1 MQRILGILASLLLMT
16 TVQSQI
22 VIQGKVTD
30 RSNNKPMPE
39 AHIRIQNTYNTA
51 IADSAGNYVLSGIR
65 KGSYSLTCSFVG
77 FKPITISSRIN
88 TDTTIRFEMEESAI
102 LGEEVNILATR
113 AGENYPTAYTTL
125 SGAKIEEANL
135 GRDLPYVIQSTPS
148 VIVTSDAGN
157 GIGYTGLNIR
167 GSDLT
172 RINVTINGIPLNDA
186 ESQGVWFVDL
196 PDLASSTENIQIQ
209 RGVGTSTNGA
219 GAFGATINILTTEM
233 NQDSYGELAASFG
246 SFNSYKTT
254 LKFGTGLLKSGL
266 AVDGRL
272 SYISSDGYIDRAFS
286 KLKSFYVSGGYY
298 GKKTTLKLV
307 TFSGHERT
315 YQAWEGV
322 PLDSL
327 STNRTY
333 NPAGEYV
340 DSTGQIQYYTNQTDN
355 YQQDHYQLIFSQ
367 KPGIRWNINTALFLT
382 KGKGYYENYKPDE
395 TFAEYGLD
403 NVIIGNDT
411 LLSTNLVNRKWLD
424 NSYYGLTFSTGYTIP
439 DKLKLIFGGGISQ
452 YYGMHYGHMIWAQYA
467 SNGDNQRNWYENTG
481 LKNDINI
488 FTKASWEVMKMITL
502 FADLQYRYVYYR
514 MEGELDDLRPI
525 NQTHT
530 FNFFNPKT
538 GIFFDFTKHLNGYLS
553 FGIGNRE
560 PSRNNYKDADT
571 NRTPTSERLYD
582 YELGITYKRTS
593 WMAGVNVYYMDYRDQ
608 LVLTGEI
615 NNVGEAIMI
624 NVPHSYRTGIE
635 VSAGV
640 NLWKKLQWDV
650 TGTFSLNKIKNFTEY
665 VDDYDSTWAFTGQ
678 TDTFLGT
685 TKLSFSPGIILGS
698 ILTYKPFK
706 GATVSLHS
714 RYIGKQYIDNT
725 SNEDRTLHPY
735 FVNNL
740 VLGYQFRL
748 KPFSEIGISLMIN
761 NLFSNHYETNA
772 WIYRYNHDGR
782 QYNVNGYFPQALI
795 NYMVGITL
803 KI

>member
-1 MQRILGILASLLLMT
+1 MYKIFVILVSLLT
-16 TVQSQI
+16 IATVQSQV
-22 VIQGKVTD
+22 VIQGSVTN
-30 RSNNKPMPE
+30 RSSNKSLPG
-39 AHIRIQNTYNTA
+39 AHIRIQNTFYTA
-51 IADSAGNYVLSGIR
+51 IADSAGNFVLPGIR
-65 KGSYSLTCSFVG
+65 KGNYSLTCSFVG
-77 FKPITISSRIN
+77 FKPITISSRFIS
-88 TDTTIRFEMEESAI
+88 DTTILFIMEESAI
-102 LGEEVNILATR
+102 LGEEVNIIATR
-113 AGENYPTAYTTL
+113 VGENYPMAYTTL
-125 SGAKIEEANL
+125 SSAKIEEANL

-233 NQDSYGELAASFG
+233 NQDPYGELAASYG

-254 LKFGTGLLKSGL
+254 LKFGSGILESGL

-307 TFSGHERT
+307 AFSGYERT

-322 PLDSL
+322 PQDSL
-327 STNRTY
+327 STARTY
-333 NPAGEYV
+333 NPAGKYV
-340 DSTGQIQYYTNQTDN
+340 DTTGQIQYYDNQTDN

-367 KPGIRWNINTALFLT
+367 KLGTRWNINTALFLT
-382 KGKGYYENYKPDE
+382 NGKGYYENYKADE
-395 TFAEYGLD
+395 TFAEYGLGD
-403 NVIIGNDT
+403 VIIGNDT
-411 LLSTNLVNRKWLD
+411 IISTNLVNRKWLD
-424 NSYYGLTFSTGYTIP
+424 NSYYGLTFSTGYAIP
-439 DKLKLIFGGGISQ
+439 DKLKLIFGGGVSQ
-452 YYGMHYGHMIWAQYA
+452 YYGLHYGRVIWAQFA
-467 SNGDNQRNWYENTG
+467 SNGDNQRNWYENNG

-488 FTKASWEVMKMITL
+488 FAKATWEVMSMITL

-514 MEGELDDLRPI
+514 MEGILDDLRPI
-525 NQTHT
+525 DQIHT

-538 GIFFDFTKHLNGYLS
+538 GIFFDFTKYLNGYIS
-553 FGIGNRE
+553 FGVGNRE
-560 PSRNNYKDADT
+560 PSRNNYKDADI
-571 NRTPTSERLYD
+571 NRIPASERLYD
-582 YELGITYKRTS
+582 YELGATYKRNS

-615 NNVGEAIMI
+615 NNVGEAIMV
-624 NVPHSYRTGIE
+624 NVPHSFRTGIE
-635 VSAGV
+635 VSTGV

-665 VDDYDSTWAFTGQ
+665 VDDYDSTWALTGQ
-678 TDTFLGT
+678 TDKFLGNT
-685 TKLSFSPGIILGS
+685 NLSFSPGIILGS

-706 GATVSLHS
+706 GVTASLHS
-714 RYIGKQYIDNT
+714 KYIGKQYIDNT
-725 SNEDRTLHPY
+725 SSEDRFLHPY

-740 VLGYQFRL
+740 VLGYQFRV

-761 NLFSNHYETNA
+761 NLFSQYYETNA
-772 WIYRYNHDGR
+772 WIYRYNHEGR
-782 QYNVNGYFPQALI
+782 QYNMNGYFPQALI